1 MDLKMGLA
9 FLQCPHQGMANMVKV
24 VSEPPDEKLSDNVGV
39 ASNPSRWRVP
49 PGPNQLEEEG
59 TRGEGEGPGRYP
71 R

>member
-1 MDLKMGLA
+1 MGLA

-24 VSEPPDEKLSDNVGV
+24 VSEPEDEAKPSDNVGE

-59 TRGEGEGPGRYP
+59 TRGEGDGPGRYP